1 MYEQIIYIYIYL
13 HSIHVNNVNR
23 KHTYMYIFISI
34 VKYDHIVSFVVP
46 ILGLKANMKSKHM
59 RVETPSKHTVHVLK
73 TNPLVI

>member
-1 MYEQIIYIYIYL
+1 M
-13 HSIHVNNVNR
+13 
-23 KHTYMYIFISI
+23 
-34 VKYDHIVSFVVP
+34 VKYDHIVSFVVYIYTP

>member
-1 MYEQIIYIYIYL
+1 MYEQIIYIYIY
-13 HSIHVNNVNR
+13 SIHVNNVNR
-23 KHTYMYIFISI
+23 KHIYIYLSI